1 MSPINAA
8 NNGPE
13 KDEQVN
19 TNKKKKIDE
28 SMTTRA
34 IRTFVEKKLT
44 FGGKVFDEMM
54 KSKCTGLETEF
65 AAFITGNR
73 DFADQSKEQQEA
85 FRAVTS
91 AQFLRETVS
100 IGVGFTSKRKA
111 LKDVVN
117 RGYSFTVPEL
127 KKVESTYETLTTDE
141 LANLLQSE
149 SKREKFLK
157 NLFPKKTLPY
167 RSEKEQMVAIFGKG
181 ILGTRQEEYVM
192 NLLVKRYVDSQH
204 VQEALAAFDDTQK
217 QLLLKTFLPTVTLGQ
232 LGDMGVLTKA
242 QIKSAVHESIT
253 RGHMVPELSSFT
265 PLEQANIVDQID
277 PYDIV
282 IETQLFPQDVVDTI
296 LESDGSKMIAKE
308 ITKINSARY
317 DAVEMEN
324 ALKMKP
330 TAEGLFF
337 PPFLEELHKLGIKN
351 VQDFKVG
358 SIIRGTIPGTAGK
371 DIDFAYRIDDISDE
385 PQFNKNTGGNGRVFA
400 VSDVLLPNGKLRLGK
415 TKITSPEYTYSEMY
429 YIFDKAKA
437 NVEILTPE
445 TTQHRIQAGTLE
457 ETLLEED
464 INSLTELNRAL
475 NALDPDG
482 RAHTLTINNV
492 FKGT

>member
-1 MSPINAA
+1 MAPINAA
-8 NNGPE
+8 NDSPE

-44 FGGKVFDEMM
+44 LGGKIFDEMM

-65 AAFITGNR
+65 ATFITGNR
-73 DFADQSKEQQEA
+73 DFADQPKDQQEA
-85 FRAVTS
+85 FRAVTA
-91 AQFLRETVS
+91 AQFLRETIS

-117 RGYSFTVPEL
+117 RGYSFTALEL

-141 LANLLQSE
+141 LGNLLQSE

-167 RSEKEQMVAIFGKG
+167 RSEKEQMITIFGKG
-181 ILGTRQEEYVM
+181 ILGTKQEDYVM
-192 NLLVKRYVDSQH
+192 KLLVKRYVDPQD
-204 VQEALAAFDDTQK
+204 VQEALAAFDETQK

-242 QIKSAVHESIT
+242 QIKSAVHESIA
-253 RGHMVPELSSFT
+253 RGGLVPELHSFT
-265 PLEQANIVDQID
+265 TLEQANIVDQID

-296 LESDGSKMIAKE
+296 LESDGSKMITKE

-317 DAVEMEN
+317 DAVETEN

-330 TAEGLFF
+330 TVEGLFF

-351 VQDFKVG
+351 TQDLKVG

-371 DIDFAYRIDDISDE
+371 DIDFAYRIDDIKDDPTE
-385 PQFNKNTGGNGRVFA
+385 NKNTGGNGRVFA
-400 VSDVLLPNGKLRLGK
+400 VSDILLVDGSLHLNKEK
-415 TKITSPEYTYSEMY
+415 SKSAEYTYTEMHH
-429 YIFDKAKA
+429 IFSKAKKD
-437 NVEILTPE
+437 NLEILTLEKTKHQIE
-445 TTQHRIQAGTLE
+445 TGSLKEHILE
-457 ETLLEED
+457 EE
-464 INSLTELNRAL
+464 IQSLDDLNRAL
-475 NALDPDG
+475 NSIDSAGSMYVLG
-482 RAHTLTINNV
+482 A
-492 FKGT
+492 K

>member
-1 MSPINAA
+1 MTPINAT

-19 TNKKKKIDE
+19 TSKKKKIDE

-44 FGGKVFDEMM
+44 LGGKIFDEMM

-65 AAFITGNR
+65 TAFITGNR
-73 DFADQSKEQQEA
+73 DFADQPKEQQEA

-111 LKDVVN
+111 FKDVVN
-117 RGYSFTVPEL
+117 RGYSFTAPEL

-192 NLLVKRYVDSQH
+192 NLLVKRYVDPQH
-204 VQEALAAFDDTQK
+204 VQEALAVFDDTQK
-217 QLLLKTFLPTVTLGQ
+217 QLLLKTFFPTVTLGQ

-242 QIKSAVHESIT
+242 QIKSAVQESIT
-253 RGHMVPELSSFT
+253 RGHLIPELDSFNS
-265 PLEQANIVDQID
+265 LEQANIVDQID

-351 VQDFKVG
+351 IQDFKTG

-400 VSDVLLPNGKLRLGK
+400 VSDILLADGSLYLNKEK
-415 TKITSPEYTYSEMY
+415 SKSAEYTYTEMHH
-429 YIFDKAKA
+429 IFSKAKA
-437 NVEILTPE
+437 NIEILTPE
-445 TTQHRIQAGTLE
+445 KTKHQIENGSLKEHILEGEIQ
-457 ETLLEED
+457 
-464 INSLTELNRAL
+464 SLDDLNRAL
-475 NALDPDG
+475 NTVDSAGSMYIL
-482 RAHTLTINNV
+482 
-492 FKGT
+492 